1 MHITTKYLGR
11 HQVYYQ
17 HNFFLSTEKKPV
29 GELGEIF
36 CNHGTMQQLL
46 HIWFAQQR
54 DVVAARQH
62 IGINWQK

>member
-1 MHITTKYLGR
+1 M
-11 HQVYYQ
+11 
-17 HNFFLSTEKKPV
+17 STEKKPV